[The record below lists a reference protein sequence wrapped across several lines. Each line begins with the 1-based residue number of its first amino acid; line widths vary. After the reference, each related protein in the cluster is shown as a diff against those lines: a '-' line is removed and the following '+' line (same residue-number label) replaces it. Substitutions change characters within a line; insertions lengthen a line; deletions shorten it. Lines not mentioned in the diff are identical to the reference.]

1 LPRIA
6 KKAISSP
13 TFPRVSNGKVKENN
27 SSKHKRTTK
36 RKEEKQDIA
45 KELEE
50 SLSDPFKV
58 ANPIKRLIKIK
69 QFPWTERQKE
79 FFRIALHPK
88 TNIVF
93 VDGPA
98 GSAKTL
104 LSVYCALQLLNMKA
118 IEDIMYLRSAVESS
132 AHSLGFLPGSAEDK
146 LRFYNLPFLDKLDEL
161 LMNTRAEK
169 LEEEKRISMFPV
181 NFARGMN
188 WEAKCVILDEA
199 QNSTVKEITTVLT
212 RLGRGSKCFVLADPM
227 QTDLKSQHL
236 CGGFEALSKT
246 FNDEESLNMGVYTFS
261 FTEDDIMRSELVKF
275 LIKKLRDIE

>member
-1 LPRIA
+1 MKEKSPN
-6 KKAISSP
+6 KKRA
-13 TFPRVSNGKVKENN
+13 TK
-27 SSKHKRTTK
+27 TTTPQAS
-36 RKEEKQDIA
+36 RKTKKQDIA

-50 SLSDPFKV
+50 SLSDPFTV
-58 ANPIKRLIKIK
+58 ANPIKKLIKIT

-79 FFRIALHPK
+79 FFRVALHPH

-93 VDGPA
+93 VNGPA
-98 GSAKTL
+98 GTAKTL
-104 LSVYCALQLLNMKA
+104 LSVYCALQLLNMKQ

-188 WEAKCVILDEA
+188 WTGKCVILDEA
-199 QNSTVKEITTVLT
+199 QNSTIKEIKTVLT
-212 RLGRGSKCFVLADPM
+212 RLGQGCKCFVLADPM
-227 QTDLKSQHL
+227 QTDLKSQSL
-236 CGGFEALSKT
+236 SGGFETLVET
-246 FNDEESLNMGVYTFS
+246 FSDEDSLQMGVHTFS

-275 LIKKLRDIE
+275 LIKKLKEIE